1 MLTVES
7 VSLNLEPKPMESFS
21 TLINSAPVEECPAPR
36 ARRARVLLLL
46 GTISWLLVIVFG
58 LWILWGYENSPG
70 KAGAPPRQW
79 PAVSKIEPARDH
91 PTLVILAH
99 PHCPCTRATIGELAS
114 IMAHS
119 QGRLTAYVLFVKPA
133 GFSDE
138 WETTDLWQ
146 SAASIPGVTVVI
158 DEEGAE
164 ANRFQ
169 AATSGQ
175 TVLYDAGGRLL
186 FSGGITASR
195 GHYGDSAGQSAIV
208 SFVNSGTAER
218 TESSVFGCP
227 LFDPNSE
234 CRVPRDEK
242 HKH

>member
-1 MLTVES
+1 MLTIES

-36 ARRARVLLLL
+36 VRRARVLLLL

-119 QGRLTAYVLFVKPA
+119 QGAPRQIAFRQLPLAKQFSTMPA
-133 GFSDE
+133 DVCC
-138 WETTDLWQ
+138 
-146 SAASIPGVTVVI
+146 SAAESQL
-158 DEEGAE
+158 
-164 ANRFQ
+164 R
-169 AATSGQ
+169 AA
-175 TVLYDAGGRLL
+175 
-186 FSGGITASR
+186 IM
-195 GHYGDSAGQSAIV
+195 AIV
-208 SFVNSGTAER
+208 QVKAR
-218 TESSVFGCP
+218 
-227 LFDPNSE
+227 L
-234 CRVPRDEK
+234 CRS
-242 HKH
+242 